1 MITNLNRMGWLFYI
15 QKKNGDMQLFVPDS
29 SLIGSGVLLGRDKS
43 CDLIIEDQYI
53 SRKHCRIRYYK
64 GNLQINDLGSTNSV
78 FMDGVQIQKGKHF
91 TWLSNSSLSLGVGI
105 EVNAK
110 RVSFKELPKGT
121 TVINKRPPKL
131 EEQELTS
138 STEFVEM
145 GKKDYQIPNIPL
157 QDDKKKS
164 SHRHT
169 DKIIVGIIATL
180 VFGILLYVVF
190 INFIQ

>member
-43 CDLIIEDQYI
+43 CDLVIEDQYI

-64 GNLQINDLGSTNSV
+64 GNLQINDLGSTNNV

-91 TWLSNSSLSLGVGI
+91 TWLSNSSLNLGVGI

-157 QDDKKKS
+157 QHDKKKLS
-164 SHRHT
+164 FQYT
-169 DKIIVGIIATL
+169 DKMIVGIIATL